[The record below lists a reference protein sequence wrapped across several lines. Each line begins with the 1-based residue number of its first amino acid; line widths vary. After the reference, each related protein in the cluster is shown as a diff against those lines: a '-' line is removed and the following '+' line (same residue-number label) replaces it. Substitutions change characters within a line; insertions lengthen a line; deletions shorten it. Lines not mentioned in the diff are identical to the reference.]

1 MKTLSKTITISGI
14 GIHSGNEVTIN
25 IAPST
30 TPGINFYF
38 KNTLIPV
45 NLSTVATNHIRSTQ
59 VSHNGITVQTPEH
72 MLSACYALQLTNI
85 DITLS
90 AAEFPILDGSSFEF
104 IKALEP
110 YAITVSQAQK
120 PLAILSD
127 LHYEING
134 SHYFASPAENYSIH
148 GVISYPNHWIQS
160 MSYTYQHS
168 YENYKKE
175 ISKARTYGF
184 THEIEALHKNGL
196 AKGGSLDNALVIG
209 DNDYINEPRFNNELV
224 RHKILDFIGDMA
236 ILNRQFK
243 GKFTIIKPSHQG
255 NISFL
260 KLLSEETN

>member
-1 MKTLSKTITISGI
+1 M
-14 GIHSGNEVTIN
+14 
-25 IAPST
+25 
-30 TPGINFYF
+30 
-38 KNTLIPV
+38 
-45 NLSTVATNHIRSTQ
+45 
-59 VSHNGITVQTPEH
+59 
-72 MLSACYALQLTNI
+72 LQLTNI

-110 YAITVSQAQK
+110 YAITLWAQK

-148 GVISYPNHWIQS
+148 GVISYRIIGFNPCHTHTNILMKIIKRKFQKQGHMVLLMKLSTSQEWAS
-160 MSYTYQHS
+160 
-168 YENYKKE
+168 KE
-175 ISKARTYGF
+175 
-184 THEIEALHKNGL
+184 
-196 AKGGSLDNALVIG
+196 GSLDNALVIG

-243 GKFTIIKPSHQG
+243 EIY
-255 NISFL
+255 N
-260 KLLSEETN
+260 N